1 LLTEALQKVTTLL
14 DELRIPYALIGG
26 LAVIARGV
34 VRATRDVDL
43 LIDAPLGDGRSLAIS
58 LNHHGLPG
66 AFQKGDLDDPIPGLI
81 RLDVPVSSGAVR
93 CDLLF
98 PARTWE
104 AEAVRNAAPVDVE
117 GFVIR
122 VATAADLFLL
132 KLRAGGPQDLLDA
145 AELLRIQPSEEQ
157 AAWKTTASKRRL
169 SREFKRCQRFLKETD

>member
-1 LLTEALQKVTTLL
+1 MLREALQKVITIL
-14 DELRIPYALIGG
+14 DKLRIRYALVGG

-34 VRATRDVDL
+34 VRATKDVDL
-43 LIDAPLGDGRSLAIS
+43 LIDASLRDGRSLALS

-66 AFQKGDLDDPIPGLI
+66 AFKKGGIDDPIPGLI
-81 RLDVPVSSGAVR
+81 RLDVQVSSGAVG

-98 PARTWE
+98 PVRAWE

-117 GFVIR
+117 GLVIR

-145 AELLRIQPSEEQ
+145 AELLRLQPSEEQ
-157 AAWKTTASKRRL
+157 AAWETAASKHRL
-169 SREFKRCQRFLKETD
+169 SRQFKRCRRFLKESD